1 MTRVMAAC
9 ALMIVMLLAAIGGSY
24 LLALHAL
31 DQSDAQWCTTLSMLT
46 TPAVPKPA
54 DPAANPSRVRSY
66 EFYTSLVQL
75 EHRFGC

>member
-1 MTRVMAAC
+1 MKVIAAC
-9 ALMIVMLLAAIGGSY
+9 ALMIAMLLAAVGGSY

-31 DQSDAQWCTTLSMLT
+31 DRSDAQWCTTLSMLT
-46 TPAVPKPA
+46 TPAVARPA

-66 EFYTSLVQL
+66 EFYVNLRQL